1 MTGDTAS
8 RTPLP
13 GARDPSAQ
21 AAASLRPATRTS
33 SVPSSVI
40 RDLLKVAQRPGMI
53 LMSGGLPA
61 PSSFPVE
68 ALRDAFTAV
77 LDADGP
83 AALQYGMTEGEPG
96 LRAWVAARETSLGTP
111 TSADEVLITASS
123 QQALDLVGKA
133 FVEPGGP
140 LLVESP
146 TYLGA
151 IQAFSVY
158 GPEFRAIP
166 TDPDGVEPEALTA
179 EAAGDARLLYV
190 MPTFQNPTGRTL
202 SAPRREMLSRVLR
215 RLDLW
220 AIEDD
225 PYGDLWYHEPPPPSL
240 RTWAPERTIRICSF
254 SKVLA
259 PGLRLGYVVG
269 PRLAIDLLA
278 RLKQAT
284 DLHTSTLTQRAVLHL
299 LESGFLD
306 RHLPRVR
313 DIYAQ
318 QCAAILGAL
327 EAAMPSTVRWSR
339 PAGGMFVWVELPD
352 RMDAGRLLVR
362 ALERN
367 VAFVPGAAFFASE
380 PRSNTLRLAFAT
392 VPPDKLR
399 EGVTT
404 LADLVRSGSRD
415 SDALV

>member
-1 MTGDTAS
+1 MTGDTARMS
-8 RTPLP
+8 RLP
-13 GARDPSAQ
+13 DGRDPSVQPAVR
-21 AAASLRPATRTS
+21 LRPATRTA
-33 SVPSSVI
+33 SVPSSAI
-40 RDLLKVAQRPGMI
+40 RDLLRVAQRPGLI

-61 PSSFPVE
+61 PSSFPVD
-68 ALRDAFTAV
+68 ALRDAFAAV

-83 AALQYGMTEGEPG
+83 AALQYSMTEGEPG
-96 LRAWVAARETSLGTP
+96 LRSWVAAHEAARGTP

-133 FVEPGGP
+133 FVEPGEP

-166 TDPDGVEPEALTA
+166 TDPDGLDPEALTA
-179 EAAGDARLLYV
+179 STAQNARLMYL
-190 MPTFQNPTGRTL
+190 MPNFQNPTGRTL
-202 SAPRREMLSRVLR
+202 SAPRREALSRVLR

-220 AIEDD
+220 AVEDD
-225 PYGDLWYHEPPPPSL
+225 PYGDLWYDEPPPPSL
-240 RTWAPERTIRICSF
+240 RTLAAERTIRICSF

-269 PRLAIDLLA
+269 PRPAIDLLA

-284 DLHTSTLTQRAVLHL
+284 DLHTSTLAQRAVLHL

-306 RHLPRVR
+306 QHLPRVR
-313 DIYAQ
+313 DIYAR

-327 EAAMPSTVRWSR
+327 EASMPSTVRWSR
-339 PAGGMFVWVELPD
+339 PAGGMFVWVELPE

-367 VAFVPGAAFFASE
+367 VAFVPGNAFYASS

-399 EGVTT
+399 VGVAT
-404 LADLVRSGSRD
+404 LADLVRSGPQD
-415 SDALV
+415 